1 MLYTCDRE
9 DAAGYGLGEA
19 SVPDCTSLS
28 LVLLYF
34 VNIAY
39 VILRK
44 PGHAP
49 HPTISEPFCTCV
61 CYCRYASCEHVEYAK
76 FRTFRLRAATSTVDA
91 LPELKRRG
99 RKRGKTLTQ
108 RGAAKAKRQPKTKA
122 KHSSKSPNAISKLQT
137 MNSKLR
143 FKADGAP

>member
-1 MLYTCDRE
+1 MLSTCDRE
-9 DAAGYGLGEA
+9 DVAGDGLGEA

-28 LVLLYF
+28 LVLQYF

-49 HPTISEPFCTCV
+49 HPTISEPLCTCL
-61 CYCRYASCEHVEYAK
+61 CYCRYAGCEHVEYAK
-76 FRTFRLRAATSTVDA
+76 FRTFRAATSTVDA

-122 KHSSKSPNAISKLQT
+122 KHPSKSPNAISKLQT
-137 MNSKLR
+137 MNSKLK